1 MNLAAKLRWCHSS
14 MSVEKLL
21 VWLMLYQTLVMCLLK
36 LGFGLV
42 WSLLGPP
49 LLITLIYLILVV
61 TARGNSLSRCRS
73 SFPQQTQKKKQKS
86 IVLLSIWFSWILLSG
101 FPPLQSRK
109 IYAYVLTPCFSLT
122 WDIHSYVRL
131 CSNCNSNG
139 YVICKLI
146 CKVFWI
152 LICICFVLQSY
163 RYYCDRICNHSTMH
177 ASHQRVEVLVRT
189 SYFSLL

>member
-1 MNLAAKLRWCHSS
+1 
-14 MSVEKLL
+14 
-21 VWLMLYQTLVMCLLK
+21 MCLLK

-73 SFPQQTQKKKQKS
+73 SFPQQKTKNKS
-86 IVLLSIWFSWILLSG
+86 RLFYYRYGSIDWILLSG

-122 WDIHSYVRL
+122 WDIYSYVRL
-131 CSNCNSNG
+131 CSNG

-146 CKVFWI
+146 CKVFEFSSVYA
-152 LICICFVLQSY
+152 LGY

-177 ASHQRVEVLVRT
+177 AWCLT
-189 SYFSLL
+189 SKSGSPN